1 MTSRFQFIIFIS
13 VVIIIYSLLNYYFI
27 KKNRSILTARSL
39 PLIFIRLILLTL
51 ILAPVAT
58 VIFSINEIPLIAAF
72 AGFTGYS
79 WIAFLFLFLV
89 IHGLADIILFVSERT
104 GFKPSEKLAR
114 RFTLLTTLISV
125 SIVLYGYVEAKL
137 IRIER
142 IEIRSEKL
150 RSLQKGI
157 RIVQISDVHFSPV
170 ISAATALRIKEIVEM
185 EKPDLLLST
194 GDLLDRSIRNSSDVS
209 RILRSIRAPL
219 GKIAITG
226 NHEFIAGIEYSKE
239 FIKKAGFNL
248 LRNRSLVIE
257 GDLCITGVDDIS
269 ASRFNVG
276 IEKSEEEVLSGV
288 DEKCYSILLKHQ
300 PRINVRTTGKFD
312 LQLSGHTHA
321 GQIFPFTAL
330 VRIIFP
336 YFSGIYRIDGNTEL
350 YVSRGTG
357 TWGPPV
363 RFLASPEITVIDLK
377 PPVAAAE
384 KR

>member
-1 MTSRFQFIIFIS
+1 MSSRFQFIIFIS

-27 KKNRSILTARSL
+27 KKNRSILTARTL

-58 VIFSINEIPLIAAF
+58 IIFSINEIPLMAAF

-89 IHGLADIILFVSERT
+89 IHGIADIILFVSERA
-104 GFKPSEKLAR
+104 GFKPSVKLAR
-114 RFTLLTTLISV
+114 RFTLLTTFISV
-125 SIVLYGYVEAKL
+125 SIVLYGYIEAKS

-142 IEIRSEKL
+142 VEIRSEKL
-150 RSLQKGI
+150 RSRHKEI

-170 ISAATALRIKEIVEM
+170 ISAATASRIKEIVEK
-185 EKPDLLLST
+185 EKPDLLFST

-209 RILRSIRAPL
+209 RIMRSIRVPL

-239 FIKKAGFNL
+239 FIKKAGFDL
-248 LRNRSLVIE
+248 LRNRSLVIA
-257 GDLCITGVDDIS
+257 GVLCITGVDDLS
-269 ASRFNVG
+269 ASRFNVKP
-276 IEKSEEEVLSGV
+276 EKSEEEVLSGV
-288 DEKCYSILLKHQ
+288 DDKYYSILLKHQ
-300 PRINVRTTGKFD
+300 PRIDKRTTGKFD

-336 YFSGIYRIDGNTEL
+336 YFSGIYRVDGNTEL

-377 PPVAAAE
+377 PPVAAAD